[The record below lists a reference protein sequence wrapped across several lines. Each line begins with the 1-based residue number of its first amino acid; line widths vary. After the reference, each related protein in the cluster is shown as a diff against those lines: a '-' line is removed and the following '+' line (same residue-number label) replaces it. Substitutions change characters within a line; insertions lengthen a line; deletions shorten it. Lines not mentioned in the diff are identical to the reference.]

1 MLSILGEMSITSIL
15 MHILAA
21 VVPALVLMY
30 YVYRKD
36 RVEKEPGDLLF
47 KLFLFGA
54 LSTIPAM
61 VLEIASQYLEVN
73 ILTQVSAGA
82 ATAAIVDATMV
93 GIIEEAC
100 KFAALKKLSWKS
112 PSFNYTFDGVVYA
125 VFVSLGFAAL
135 ENVLYIFQFGMSV
148 ALMRAVLSIPA
159 HMAFS
164 VYMGVYY
171 GRAKYCEKR
180 NNGEGKMWNLLA
192 GYLMAVT
199 LHAVFD
205 GTLMVNSD
213 LSVAIFF
220 VFDVLMTIMVFRTLR
235 NAARLDR
242 PIQ

>member
-1 MLSILGEMSITSIL
+1 MLSILGEMSITSTL

-112 PSFNYTFDGVVYA
+112 PSFNYTFDGVVY
-125 VFVSLGFAAL
+125 
-135 ENVLYIFQFGMSV
+135 IFQFGMSV

-235 NAARLDR
+235 NASRQDR
-242 PIQ
+242 PIH